1 MAKLMDIFKIKN
13 VIIILENGDVL
24 YLTPSQVEKVKAV
37 EIGKL

>member
-24 YLTPSQVEKVKAV
+24 HLTPSQVEKVKAV